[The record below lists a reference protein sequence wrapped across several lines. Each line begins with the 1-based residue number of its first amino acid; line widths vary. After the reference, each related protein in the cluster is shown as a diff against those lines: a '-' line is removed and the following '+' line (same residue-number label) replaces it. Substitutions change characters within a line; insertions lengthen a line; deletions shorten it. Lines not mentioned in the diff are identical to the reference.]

1 MLDQQTA
8 DAISEG
14 IGTVESFVAPINPL
28 IPLVLNIVGSAIKQ
42 EPKLE
47 ATLRALF
54 TKQTVT
60 PEDFDAAI
68 AHIQAT
74 TYEKLVPK
82 TDLPN
87 PATQ

>member
-8 DAISEG
+8 DSISAG
-14 IGTVESFVAPINPL
+14 IGKVEPFVAPLNPI
-28 IPLVLNIVGSAIKQ
+28 IPLVLSVVRMGIEQ

-54 TKQTVT
+54 TKESVT
-60 PEDFDAAI
+60 TNGFHAAI
-68 AHIQAT
+68 AHIQMT

-82 TDLPN
+82 TDLPSS
-87 PATQ
+87 T

>member
-8 DAISEG
+8 DAISQG
-14 IGTVESFVAPINPL
+14 IGTVEPFIAPLNPL
-28 IPLVLNIVGSAIKQ
+28 IPLVLGIVQQGIEQ

-54 TKQTVT
+54 SKQTVT
-60 PEDFDAAI
+60 SEDFDAAI

-82 TDLPN
+82 TDLPK
-87 PATQ
+87 PQA

>member
-1 MLDQQTA
+1 MLSQETA
-8 DAISEG
+8 DAISAG
-14 IGTVESFVAPINPL
+14 IGTVEPYVDTLNPL
-28 IPLVLNIVGSAIKQ
+28 IPLILGIVKSGIEQ

-54 TKQTVT
+54 SKPTVT

-68 AHIQAT
+68 AHIKAT

-82 TDLPN
+82 SDLP
-87 PATQ
+87 PA